1 MTTSNSL
8 EPVGTT
14 GTDAASAAQSVE
26 TTPQSTT
33 TQAAATTPATSSP
46 GMSATGEVIP
56 PAYQP
61 NHKFKAF
68 GKEHELEE
76 FWRPLVKD
84 PESEKKVKDVFTKA
98 YAFEDLK
105 SRFDGTQS
113 EFQQVSQ
120 EYEALDRDVRKVTS
134 FLNRGDLD
142 NFFNSIGL
150 SEQKIFDWAEQKINQ
165 ENLPPEQ
172 KNALRSQAVERQ
184 RSYDLEQEKA
194 ELENRFQSQAVQT
207 RTMQLEMTLLRPE
220 IAQAANSW
228 DSQTGQQGSFR
239 DLIIEEA
246 QLAWHRGKTDITAEQ
261 AANLVLAKYGKL
273 ISSGTV
279 SQMQNSPG
287 ISPTP
292 QATGKPV
299 IPAVQGRGTSPIKK
313 SPKSIDDLRD
323 LAKEYAAQGS

>member
-14 GTDAASAAQSVE
+14 GADAASATQSTD
-26 TTPQSTT
+26 TTSQSTT
-33 TQAAATTPATSSP
+33 TQATAAPSTPGSVATP
-46 GMSATGEVIP
+46 GEVIP

-105 SRFDGTQS
+105 SKYEGTQS
-113 EFQQVSQ
+113 EFNEVYE
-120 EYEALDRDVRKVTS
+120 EYTALDRDVKKVTS

-142 NFFNSIGL
+142 NFFSAIGL
-150 SEQKIFDWAEQKINQ
+150 SQQKIFDWAEQKLQQ

-172 KNALRSQAVERQ
+172 KNALRSQALERQ
-184 RSYDLEQEKA
+184 RAYELEQEKA

-207 RTMQLEMTLLRPE
+207 KTMQLEIALLRPE
-220 IAQAANSW
+220 IAQAASAW
-228 DSQTGQQGSFR
+228 DAQTGQPGSFR
-239 DLIIEEA
+239 DVIIQEA
-246 QLAWHRGKTDITAEQ
+246 QLEWHRGNRDITAEQ
-261 AANLVLAKYGKL
+261 AANLVLSKYGKL

-287 ISPTP
+287 LAPTP

-299 IPAVQGRGTSPIKK
+299 IPVVQGRGTSPIKK
-313 SPKSIDDLRD
+313 APKSLDDLRD
-323 LAKEYAAQGS
+323 LAKEYAAQGN